1 MGSTIGPLV
10 APLIAQ
16 IAPPVNA
23 EIFKTDLDVQ
33 AGGLNRLILDA
44 KLAGAGSIVELIA
57 RAKTGTKATGTITAV
72 AGSALI
78 DGVDTFTID
87 DGLGNTIVFT
97 FRNVAPLVNDVLFAG
112 GDTAAQV
119 ATSIAAAINAQIFLG
134 VSAAVATATP
144 TVVDVTHTKGT
155 AAGNQAILEAVADAG
170 FLVTGLVLGVGT
182 ETVIVLASPAIG
194 NVQVDRREILVSD
207 AVRYNLR
214 LVSSVAITYLAIGAT
229 RAG

>member
-1 MGSTIGPLV
+1 MGNTIGPLV

-23 EIFKTDLDVQ
+23 EIFKTDLEVQ
-33 AGGLNRLILDA
+33 AGGLNKLLLDA
-44 KLAGAGSIVELIA
+44 KLAGAGSIIDLIA
-57 RAKTGTKATGTITAV
+57 RTKGGVKAVGTITAV
-72 AGSALI
+72 AGSALL
-78 DGVDTFTID
+78 DNLDDFTID
-87 DGLGNTIVFT
+87 DGLGNVVNFT
-97 FRNVAPLVNDVLFAG
+97 FRTVAPLINDVLFAG

-119 ATSIAAAINAQIFLG
+119 AASIAAAINAQIFLG
-134 VSAAVATATP
+134 VSAVAVGA
-144 TVVDVTHTKGT
+144 VVTVTHTKPT
-155 AAGNQAILEAVADAG
+155 AAGNQAILEAVVDAG
-170 FLVTGLVLGVGT
+170 FLVTGLATGTGT

-207 AVRYNLR
+207 AVTYNVR